1 MISLEDIALRR
12 GPRLLFERVTMKL
25 HGNERVGIVGD
36 NGSGKSSLF
45 ALLLGEIHADQ
56 GSVALPTQ
64 SLVAHVA
71 QHTPS
76 SDQSA
81 IDFVLDGDEALRA
94 LQSKTAMAEESG
106 DGDALAECYAEME
119 RIDGY
124 AAPSRAARL
133 LDGLG
138 FNPTQMEAPT
148 KSFSGGW
155 RVRLNLAK
163 ALMSPSDILLL
174 DEPTNHLD
182 LDAVVWL
189 EDWLSSYQGTL
200 LLISHDRDFLDGICN
215 RILHIEHNQIR
226 SYNGN
231 YSRFERTRAEAMA
244 AEQAAYHKQQRAIS
258 HMEDFVRRFKAKAT
272 KAKQA
277 QSRVKA
283 LERMQTIAPAHIYSP
298 FRFSFLEP
306 QPASDPLLRLDEVHV
321 GYQSGSILSNLS
333 FSIGNKDRIALVGP
347 NGAGKSTLVKL
358 LAGELEP
365 GNGEIIQAKNLNVG
379 YFAQHQLEQ
388 LDPEA
393 TPLTQFTRIYP
404 RTTPQD
410 IRNFLGGFGFN
421 GERVNEKI
429 APFSGGEKARLAL
442 ALLIFSKPNLLLMDE
457 PTNHLDIEMRHAL
470 TVAFQQYDG
479 AILLVS
485 HDRHLIRTVTDRLWL
500 VYRGGVSVFEEDIDG
515 YMRWAKKVAQE
526 SRNASGTKRRES
538 NNFSEKST
546 SLVNADNLSKKEK
559 RQQSAL
565 LRQQIKPLTQSI
577 RQCEKNMTLWQKKAD
592 ELEKTLSDP
601 KIYESASTAD
611 LAELMRKKS
620 GADKEVAKLE
630 SEWLS
635 LSEELEQVNQSLS
648 SNTS

>member
-1 MISLEDIALRR
+1 MTMAQARVVCSPFYWEKSILIR
-12 GPRLLFERVTMKL
+12 GQWRYP
-25 HGNERVGIVGD
+25 
-36 NGSGKSSLF
+36 
-45 ALLLGEIHADQ
+45 
-56 GSVALPTQ
+56 PT
-64 SLVAHVA
+64 LWVAHVA

-81 IDFVLDGDEALRA
+81 MDYVLDGDQALRTLEA
-94 LQSKTAMAEESG
+94 KIEHAESKE
-106 DGDALAECYAEME
+106 DGATLAEGYAEME

-124 AAPSRAARL
+124 SAPARAARL

-138 FNPTQMEAPT
+138 FNNTQMASAT

-189 EDWLSSYQGTL
+189 EDWLASYQGTL

-215 RILHIEHNQIR
+215 RILHIEHNKIR
-226 SYNGN
+226 SYSGN

-244 AEQAAYHKQQRAIS
+244 AEQAAFTKQQRAIS

-283 LERMQTIAPAHIYSP
+283 LERMQTIAPAHIFSP
-298 FRFSFLEP
+298 FSFAFLEP
-306 QPASDPLLRLDEVHV
+306 QPASDPLLNLDAVDI
-321 GYQSGSILSNLS
+321 GYGETAILKNLA

-358 LAGELEP
+358 LAGELP
-365 GNGEIIQAKNLNVG
+365 PTGGQIVLAKSLNVG

-388 LDPEA
+388 LNPEA
-393 TPLTQFTRIYP
+393 TPLTQFSQSYP
-404 RTTPQD
+404 RTIPQE

-429 APFSGGEKARLAL
+429 GPFSGGEKARLAL
-442 ALLIFSKPNLLLMDE
+442 ALLIFSRPNLLLMDE

-470 TVAFQQYDG
+470 TVAFQQYEG

-500 VYRGGVSVFEEDIDG
+500 VHGGSVRNFEEDIDG
-515 YMRWAKKVAQE
+515 YMRWARKVAQE
-526 SRNASGTKRRES
+526 SRNASGTKRRELLS
-538 NNFSEKST
+538 SAEAPQDSA
-546 SLVNADNLSKKEK
+546 SGEGLSKKER
-559 RQQSAL
+559 RQQAAQ

-577 RQCEKNMTLWQKKAD
+577 RKCEQKMVDWQKKLD

-601 KIYESASTAD
+601 ATYETQSTAE
-611 LAELMRKKS
+611 LAKMMQKKS
-620 GADKEVAKLE
+620 QFDKEIEKLE
-630 SEWLS
+630 AEWLS
-635 LSEELEQVNQSLS
+635 WSEELESVNSSLTVNS
-648 SNTS
+648 